1 MAGRNI
7 GRPIRRAGSR
17 WGGGRFA
24 PRRKVCAFCV
34 DHVKEIGYKDSA
46 KLSRYISDRGRIEPR
61 RRTGTCAKHQR
72 ALAVAIKRARHLA
85 LMPFAPEHIYKMGRV
100 ASLSPSPVPVETAPA
115 PVKTAPAP
123 VETAPESVKTA
134 PVPVETAPESV
145 KTTPKSV
152 ETVPAPVEPA
162 PESVETAPESV
173 ETAPAPSKD
182 EQK

>member
-1 MAGRNI
+1 MAVRNI

-24 PRRKVCAFCV
+24 SRRKVCAFCV

-61 RRTGTCAKHQR
+61 RRTGTCARHQR

-85 LMPFAPEHIYKMGRV
+85 LMPFAPEHIYRMGRV
-100 ASLSPSPVPVETAPA
+100 DSFSSPAPVPVETTAPKSVEEALVPVETAP
-115 PVKTAPAP
+115 
-123 VETAPESVKTA
+123 
-134 PVPVETAPESV
+134 VPG
-145 KTTPKSV
+145 
-152 ETVPAPVEPA
+152 
-162 PESVETAPESV
+162 
-173 ETAPAPSKD
+173 KD